1 MRKTFRGRALGAL
14 LPLAAAL
21 LLAACGGSSSSSSS
35 SVSSDTGT
43 VHTLTPT
50 ASSTAAAAASGPGVG
65 KPPVVLGDKNFTE
78 ENILGALYTQALEAK
93 GFKVTEKDNIGSS
106 EIIYKALQAGQID
119 LYPEYTGTL
128 LTAVANQT
136 TQPTSAA
143 AAYTQAKAYVQ
154 QHGFTLL
161 LPTPFSDSDVLAT
174 TPAYASAHS
183 LHSNYDLAKLGKSVK
198 LAGAPEFATRY
209 EGLIGLKKVYGI
221 NPTFVP
227 LAIGLNYNA
236 LDSGQVQVA
245 DVFTTDG
252 QLQSG
257 KYVLLTDPKG
267 VFGFQNVAPVVSQKV
282 LAAEGP
288 AFASTLN
295 AVSALLTLPAV
306 QKLNAAV
313 TNLKLAPSAVAAQ
326 FLKANGLA

>member
-1 MRKTFRGRALGAL
+1 MRHNFRGRALGAL
-14 LPLAAAL
+14 VPIGAAL
-21 LLAACGGSSSSSSS
+21 LLAACGSSSSSSS
-35 SVSSDTGT
+35 TSSSSAS
-43 VHTLTPT
+43 T
-50 ASSTAAAAASGPGVG
+50 ASSAAAAAATGPGAG
-65 KPPVVLGDKNFTE
+65 KPPVVIGDKNFTE
-78 ENILGALYTQALEAK
+78 ENILGALYAQALQAK
-93 GFKVTEKDNIGSS
+93 GYKVTLKDNIGSS
-106 EIIYKALQAGQID
+106 EITYKALQSGQID
-119 LYPEYTGTL
+119 MYPEYTGTL
-128 LTAVANQT
+128 LTAVAGQT

-143 AAYTQAKAYVQ
+143 EAYTQAKAYVQ
-154 QHGFTLL
+154 KHGFTLL

-174 TPAYASAHS
+174 TPAYATAHS
-183 LHSNYDLAKLGKSVK
+183 LHSNFDLAKLGTSVK

-209 EGLIGLKKVYGI
+209 EGLIGLKKVYGV

-257 KYVLLTDPKG
+257 KYVLLADPKG
-267 VFGFQNVAPVVSQKV
+267 VFGFQNVAPVVSQRV

-288 AFASTLN
+288 GFASTLN

-306 QKLNAAV
+306 QKMNAAV
-313 TNLKLAPSAVAAQ
+313 TNDKLAPSAVASQ